1 MKKIFIIGSANQDR
15 DVKLV
20 ASTLRSIDENV
31 VRCVNFEDL
40 KLEERIIKDYKNI
53 DWCDVVYIVYYDN
66 LNISEYATY
75 LKIYA
80 KQHNKFISYVG
91 V

>member
-1 MKKIFIIGSANQDR
+1 MNKIFVIGSRIQDR
-15 DVKLV
+15 DIKLV
-20 ASTLRSIDENV
+20 ASTLSSIDGNI
-31 VRCVNFEDL
+31 VRCVTLEDL

-53 DWCDVVYIVYYDN
+53 DWCDEVYIVYQDN
-66 LNISEYATY
+66 LIISDYAIY

-80 KQHNKFISYVG
+80 KQHNKFITYVG